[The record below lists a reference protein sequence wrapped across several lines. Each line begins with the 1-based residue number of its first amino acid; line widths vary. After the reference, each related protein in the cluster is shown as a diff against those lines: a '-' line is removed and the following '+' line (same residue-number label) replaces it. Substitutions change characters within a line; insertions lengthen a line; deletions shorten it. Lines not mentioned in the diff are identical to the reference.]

1 MIGINFGINKA
12 KRSQALER
20 NYRKKTKL
28 TSKRISK
35 WSGLTN
41 KEQYILEKTCL
52 EKLNN
57 NFRCLCK
64 NKCNHFPKI
73 ISASGGVL
81 KLTNCGVSLNNY
93 KNYVKNNEI
102 DPIVIKNKEEQVK
115 CILHNLKKN
124 KVKHLDMVTNGKNL
138 CVSETGVL
146 SLIDF
151 NIASIN
157 NEYKTDQIK
166 NRLNTYGIEN
176 SKYNVVMKNKIM
188 KTIKNTM

>member
-1 MIGINFGINKA
+1 MIGVNFGINKA
-12 KRSQALER
+12 KRSQALEK
-20 NYRKKTKL
+20 NIRKKTKL

-64 NKCNHFPKI
+64 NKCRHFPKI

-115 CILHNLKKN
+115 CILHNLEKN
-124 KVKHLDMVTNGKNL
+124 KVKHLDMVINGKNL

-166 NRLNTYGIEN
+166 NRLNAYGIEN

>member
-1 MIGINFGINKA
+1 MLGLDFGINKA

-102 DPIVIKNKEEQVK
+102 DPIVIKNKEEQVN
-115 CILHNLKKN
+115 CILHNLEKN

-157 NEYKTDQIK
+157 NEYKTDKIK

>member
-1 MIGINFGINKA
+1 MLGLDFGINKA

-115 CILHNLKKN
+115 CILHNLEKN

-157 NEYKTDQIK
+157 NEYKTDKIK